1 MEMRSQAEVVVV
13 HNPEA
18 SGANEAELRRVVAA
32 AFGER
37 AVDYCTCRVDE
48 DMSGPLAPWLQHGA
62 KLVIVAGGDGTIS
75 DVAAALV
82 GQEVPLGILPQGT
95 GNVLARELN
104 LPLKIGEA
112 AILLAG
118 DFDLRTLDVLRVGD
132 TVCLLG
138 VSVGLSAQALIET
151 GKQEK
156 KLLGPWS
163 YWLPFLRRF
172 FGPGEYEFTVE
183 LDGKPMQVRASDV
196 LAMNVGTI
204 GFRAI
209 RWGLEVQPD
218 DGVFNLC
225 YLHARSGLDY
235 LWTIMNFFAGRYI
248 RSPRVD
254 CLPAQRSIRIVA
266 PQGLPVQ
273 GDGDMIGHTPVEVLL
288 DAAVLNVAVPRPRSR

>member
-1 MEMRSQAEVVVV
+1 MRSRNAEVVVV

-18 SGANEAELRRVVAA
+18 SGANETEMRRAVDA
-32 AFGER
+32 AFGTR
-37 AVDYCTCRVDE
+37 VVGYCACTADE
-48 DMSGPLAPWLQHGA
+48 DMSGPLAPWLQNGA
-62 KLVIVAGGDGTIS
+62 RLVIVAGGDGTIS

-82 GQEVPLGILPQGT
+82 GQDVPLGILPQGT

-104 LPLKIGEA
+104 LPLKIDEA
-112 AILLAG
+112 AALLAG
-118 DFDLRTLDVLRVGD
+118 DFDLRKLDVLRVGD

-138 VSVGLSAQALIET
+138 ISVGLSAQALIET
-151 GKQEK
+151 GRQEK

-163 YWLPFLRRF
+163 YWVPFLRRF
-172 FGPGEYEFTVE
+172 FGPGEHEFQVE
-183 LDGKPMQVRASDV
+183 LDGKLMQVRASDV
-196 LAMNVGTI
+196 LAMNAGTI

-235 LWTIMNFFAGRYI
+235 LWTIMNFFARRYI
-248 RSPRVD
+248 RNERLD
-254 CLPAQRSIRIVA
+254 CLPVQHRVRILE

-273 GDGDMIGHTPVEVLL
+273 GDGDMIGHTPVEIVLE
-288 DAAVLNVAVPRPRSR
+288 AAVLKVVVARPKPR